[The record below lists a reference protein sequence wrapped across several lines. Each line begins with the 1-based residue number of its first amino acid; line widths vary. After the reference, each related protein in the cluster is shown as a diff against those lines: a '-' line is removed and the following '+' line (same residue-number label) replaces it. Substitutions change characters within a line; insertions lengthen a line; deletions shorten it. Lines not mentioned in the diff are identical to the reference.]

1 MSAEAM
7 PGSGRA
13 AMVKGMVADLIDRL
27 ARWMA
32 TTGTPDNMPPE
43 MLSIAT
49 VASHLAMIAE
59 ARHGHEFAVGLVSVF
74 EMTLGDLQD
83 DDED

>member
-7 PGSGRA
+7 PRSGRA

-32 TTGTPDNMPPE
+32 ATGTPDNMPPE

-49 VASHLAMIAE
+49 VMSHLAMIAE
-59 ARHGHEFAVGLVSVF
+59 DRHGTAFAVGLVSVF
-74 EMTLGDLQD
+74 EMTLNDLQD
-83 DDED
+83 DED